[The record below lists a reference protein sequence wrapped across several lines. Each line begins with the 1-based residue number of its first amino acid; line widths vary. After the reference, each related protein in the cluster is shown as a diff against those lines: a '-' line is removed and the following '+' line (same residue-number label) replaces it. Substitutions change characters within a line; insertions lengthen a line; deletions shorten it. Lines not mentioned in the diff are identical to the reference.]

1 LGDIAAATCRDSY
14 FQVVVT
20 KDSAAFDTTRRY
32 HITASAPGV
41 GSVSTATP
49 RELYVEHLIS
59 QNRNS
64 VISVT
69 SSAIDSPGHATVIVG
84 NTYTFTVTAKT
95 ATGGYE
101 QLEAYQTFP
110 DAIFQIQSVAATY
123 AQPPSAT
130 NDSVYADA
138 CGWDNVIG
146 PRPSAG
152 TYLSCVGPAD
162 YSGGKAGGNPIVL
175 T

>member
-1 LGDIAAATCRDSY
+1 MGRTRFSWRGLLALLGGVLALGGGASAPGPATPLLTVTPLTWHVIGLDSHAPATRAAPP
-14 FQVVVT
+14 
-20 KDSAAFDTTRRY
+20 SAPPRRY

-41 GSVSTATP
+41 GSVSTSTP

-95 ATGGYE
+95 ATG
-101 QLEAYQTFP
+101 
-110 DAIFQIQSVAATY
+110 
-123 AQPPSAT
+123 
-130 NDSVYADA
+130 
-138 CGWDNVIG
+138 
-146 PRPSAG
+146 
-152 TYLSCVGPAD
+152 
-162 YSGGKAGGNPIVL
+162 
-175 T
+175 